1 MIFKALFIFSRSRI
15 TGDTA
20 PSFDSLSYKLEFLK
34 KGIEMKVD
42 SDFQRSFAESL
53 LNVRHSFCKGG
64 ELGNGHFLSLSLS
77 VTSFNF
83 HFLGGN
89 SFKM

>member
-34 KGIEMKVD
+34 KGIEMKVN
-42 SDFQRSFAESL
+42 SDFQRSFTESL
-53 LNVRHSFCKGG
+53 LKCNVSTKVA
-64 ELGNGHFLSLSLS
+64 SLETDL
-77 VTSFNF
+77 T
-83 HFLGGN
+83 
-89 SFKM
+89 

>member
-1 MIFKALFIFSRSRI
+1 MIFKALFIFSPSRI

-34 KGIEMKVD
+34 KGIEMKVN

-53 LNVRHSFCKGG
+53 
-64 ELGNGHFLSLSLS
+64 
-77 VTSFNF
+77 
-83 HFLGGN
+83 
-89 SFKM
+89 FKM

>member
-1 MIFKALFIFSRSRI
+1 MIFKALFIFSPSRI

-64 ELGNGHFLSLSLS
+64 ELGNGHGERAQ
-77 VTSFNF
+77 TNNE
-83 HFLGGN
+83 GN
-89 SFKM
+89 RLDGQEPRAAI